1 MARIVLS
8 PIKRETVEARDRR
21 RRKYAE
27 QSVAQEQSKVCF
39 IQIVNASRRRF
50 SSGAA
55 SFIALRYTKK
65 YKTI

>member
-1 MARIVLS
+1 M
-8 PIKRETVEARDRR
+8 DRR

-27 QSVAQEQSKVCF
+27 KMELPVAQEQTKVCF

-55 SFIALRYTKK
+55 SFIALRYTKR
-65 YKTI
+65 YKKI

>member
-1 MARIVLS
+1 MA
-8 PIKRETVEARDRR
+8 PIKRETVEAMDRR

-27 QSVAQEQSKVCF
+27 QMELPVAQEQSKVCF

-55 SFIALRYTKK
+55 SFIALRYTKR
-65 YKTI
+65 YKKI

>member
-1 MARIVLS
+1 MA
-8 PIKRETVEARDRR
+8 PIKRETVEAMDRR

-27 QSVAQEQSKVCF
+27 QMELPVAQEQSKVCF

-55 SFIALRYTKK
+55 SFIALRYIKR
-65 YKTI
+65 YNPLNI